1 MTLAG
6 EEGPATAGEY
16 EKRVALVTGGNR
28 GIGLEVCRQLSRRGY
43 RVVVAARDRLKA
55 EEAAQALDGWVTGD
69 AIGVALDV
77 TDGQSVRDAFE
88 QAMKQYG
95 AVDVLVNN
103 AGIAIDGPGHRAST
117 PDFAKVQST
126 LEANLFGA
134 WRCAARAVPVMR
146 ARGYGR
152 IVNLSSTM
160 ASLELTETPSSPAY
174 RVSKAGLN
182 MLTRVL
188 AAEVEGDGILVNAAS
203 PGYTRTDM
211 SPAADRPVEQGADTP
226 VWLATLPDD
235 GPTGGFFYERTALA
249 W

>member
-1 MTLAG
+1 M
-6 EEGPATAGEY
+6 EQV

-28 GIGLEVCRQLSRRGY
+28 GIGLEVCRQLSRLGY
-43 RVVVAARDRLKA
+43 RVVVAARDRQRA
-55 EEAAQALDGWVTGD
+55 AEAACALSGWAHGD
-69 AIGVALDV
+69 AIAVELDV
-77 TDGQSVRDAFE
+77 THDGSVRAAFE
-88 QAMKQYG
+88 EAVKRFG

-103 AGIAIDGPGHRAST
+103 AGIAVDGPEHRASM
-117 PDFAKVQST
+117 PDLAKVQFT
-126 LEANLFGA
+126 LETNLFGA
-134 WRCAARAVPVMR
+134 WRCAVEAIPVMR

-152 IVNLSSTM
+152 IVNLSSTL
-160 ASLELTETPSSPAY
+160 ASLELTQTPGSPAY

-188 AAEVEGDGILVNAAS
+188 AAEVERDGILVNAAS

-211 SPAADRPVEQGADTP
+211 SPDSDRPVEQGADTP

-235 GPTGGFFYERTALA
+235 GPTGGFFFEREPLA

>member
-1 MTLAG
+1 MG
-6 EEGPATAGEY
+6 HE

-28 GIGLEVCRQLSRRGY
+28 GIGLEICRQLFGLGY
-43 RVVVAARDRLKA
+43 RVVVTARDGRRA
-55 EEAAQALDGWVTGD
+55 EEAAHRLAGGACGD
-69 AIGVALDV
+69 AIGVGLDV
-77 TDGQSVRDAFE
+77 TDDESVRSAFE
-88 QAMKQYG
+88 QAVDVLG

-103 AGIAIDGPGHRAST
+103 AGIAIDGPEHRASA
-117 PDFAKVQST
+117 PDLGKVRRT
-126 LEANLFGA
+126 LETNLFGA
-134 WRCAARAVPVMR
+134 WRCSAEAVPLMR

-160 ASLELTETPSSPAY
+160 ASLGLTQAPSSPAY

-188 AAEVEGDGILVNAAS
+188 AAEVETDAILVNAAS

-211 SPAADRPVEQGADTP
+211 SPDAERPVEQGADTP

-235 GPTGGFFYERTALA
+235 GPTGGFFYEREPIA

>member
-1 MTLAG
+1 M
-6 EEGPATAGEY
+6 EQV

-28 GIGLEVCRQLSRRGY
+28 GIGLEVCRQLSGLGY
-43 RVVVAARDRLKA
+43 RVVVAARDRQRA
-55 EEAAQALDGWVTGD
+55 AEAARALDSWAHGD
-69 AIGVALDV
+69 AVAVELDV
-77 TDGQSVRDAFE
+77 TDEGSVRAAFE
-88 QAMKQYG
+88 EAVKRFG

-103 AGIAIDGPGHRAST
+103 AGIAVDGPDHRASS
-117 PDFAKVQST
+117 PDLAKVQFT
-126 LEANLFGA
+126 LETNLFGA
-134 WRCAARAVPVMR
+134 WRCAVEAIPLMR

-152 IVNLSSTM
+152 IVNLSSTL
-160 ASLELTETPSSPAY
+160 ASLELTQTPGSPAY

-188 AAEVEGDGILVNAAS
+188 AAEVERDGILVNAAS

-211 SPAADRPVEQGADTP
+211 SPDSDRPVEQGADTP

-235 GPTGGFFYERTALA
+235 GPTGGFFYERAPLA

>member
-1 MTLAG
+1 MTLA
-6 EEGPATAGEY
+6 EEGAATAGEH

-28 GIGLEVCRQLSRRGY
+28 GIGFEVCHQLSRRGY
-43 RVVVAARDRLKA
+43 RVVVAARDRRKA
-55 EEAAQALDGWVTGD
+55 EEAAQALDGWTTGD

-77 TDGQSVRDAFE
+77 TDGDSVRAAFE
-88 QAMKQYG
+88 EAVKQYG

-103 AGIAIDGPGHRAST
+103 AGIAIDGPEHRASA
-117 PDFAKVQST
+117 PDFAKVQNT
-126 LEANLFGA
+126 LETNLFGA
-134 WRCAARAVPVMR
+134 WRCAAEAIPLMR

-160 ASLELTETPSSPAY
+160 ASLHLTESPSSPAY

-188 AAEVEGDGILVNAAS
+188 AAEVEVDGILVNAAS

-211 SPAADRPVEQGADTP
+211 SPDAERPVEHGADTP

-235 GPTGGFFYERTALA
+235 GPTGGFFYERQELT

>member
-1 MTLAG
+1 MA
-6 EEGPATAGEY
+6 ER

-28 GIGLEVCRQLSRRGY
+28 GIGLEIGRQLSRLGH
-43 RVVVAARDRLKA
+43 RVVLTARDKRRA
-55 EEAAQALDGWVTGD
+55 DEAAQSLDGWASGD
-69 AIGVALDV
+69 AAGVRMDV
-77 TDGQSVRDAFE
+77 TDDESVRSAFE
-88 QAMKQYG
+88 QAVDLYG

-103 AGIAIDGPGHRAST
+103 AGIAIDGPEHRASA
-117 PDFAKVQST
+117 PDLSKVHET
-126 LEANLFGA
+126 LETNLFGA
-134 WRCAARAVPVMR
+134 WRCVAEAVPLMR

-160 ASLELTETPSSPAY
+160 ASLELTESPSSPAY

-188 AAEVEGDGILVNAAS
+188 AAELHGDGILVNAAS

-211 SPAADRPVEQGADTP
+211 SPDADRPVEQGADTP

-235 GPTGGFFYERTALA
+235 GPTGGFFYERKPIV

>member
-1 MTLAG
+1 MA
-6 EEGPATAGEY
+6 ER

-28 GIGLEVCRQLSRRGY
+28 GIGLEIGRQLYRLGH
-43 RVVVAARDRLKA
+43 RVVLTARDKRRA
-55 EEAAQALDGWVTGD
+55 DEAAQSLDGWASGD
-69 AIGVALDV
+69 VAGVRMDV
-77 TDGQSVRDAFE
+77 TDDESVRSAFE
-88 QAMKQYG
+88 QAVDLYG
-95 AVDVLVNN
+95 TVDVLVNN
-103 AGIAIDGPGHRAST
+103 AGIAIDGPEHRASA
-117 PDFAKVQST
+117 PDLSKVHET
-126 LEANLFGA
+126 LETNLFGA
-134 WRCAARAVPVMR
+134 WRCVAEAVPLMR

-160 ASLELTETPSSPAY
+160 ASLELTESPSSPAY

-188 AAEVEGDGILVNAAS
+188 AAELHGDGILVNAAS

-211 SPAADRPVEQGADTP
+211 SPDADRPVEQGADTP

-235 GPTGGFFYERTALA
+235 GPTGGFFYERKPIV

>member
-1 MTLAG
+1 MTLTKGLGHAH
-6 EEGPATAGEY
+6 ET
-16 EKRVALVTGGNR
+16 RVALVTGGNR
-28 GIGLEVCRQLSRRGY
+28 GIGLEVCRQLSGLGY
-43 RVVVAARDRLKA
+43 RVVVAARDRRRA
-55 EEAAQALDGWVTGD
+55 EEAAQSLDGWAQGD
-69 AIGVALDV
+69 VIGVALDV
-77 TDGQSVRDAFE
+77 TDDESVRAAFVE
-88 QAMKQYG
+88 AVKRYG

-103 AGIAIDGPGHRAST
+103 AGIAIDGPEHRGST
-117 PDFAKVQST
+117 PDLAKVRHT
-126 LEANLFGA
+126 LETNLFGA
-134 WRCAARAVPVMR
+134 WRCAAEAIPVMR

-160 ASLELTETPSSPAY
+160 ASLQLTQAPSSPAY
-174 RVSKAGLN
+174 RVSKAGVN

-211 SPAADRPVEQGADTP
+211 SPDAERPVEQGADTP

-235 GPTGGFFYERTALA
+235 GPTGGFFYEREPLE

>member
-1 MTLAG
+1 MQQ
-6 EEGPATAGEY
+6 

-28 GIGLEVCRQLSRRGY
+28 GIGLEIGRQLSRLGY
-43 RVVVAARDRLKA
+43 RVVLTARDGQRADDAART
-55 EEAAQALDGWVTGD
+55 LDGWASGD
-69 AIGVALDV
+69 AAGVLMDV
-77 TDGQSVRDAFE
+77 TDDESVRRGFE
-88 QAMKQYG
+88 QAVKLYG

-103 AGIAIDGPGHRAST
+103 AGIAIDGPEHRASA
-117 PDFAKVQST
+117 PDLAKARTT
-126 LEANLFGA
+126 LETNLHGA
-134 WRCAARAVPVMR
+134 WRCAAEAVPLMR

-160 ASLELTETPSSPAY
+160 ASLGLTASPSSPAY
-174 RVSKAGLN
+174 RISKAGLN

-188 AAEVEGDGILVNAAS
+188 AAELQYDGILVNAAS

-211 SPAADRPVEQGADTP
+211 SPDAERPVEAGADTP

-235 GPTGGFFYERTALA
+235 GPTGGFFYEQEALA